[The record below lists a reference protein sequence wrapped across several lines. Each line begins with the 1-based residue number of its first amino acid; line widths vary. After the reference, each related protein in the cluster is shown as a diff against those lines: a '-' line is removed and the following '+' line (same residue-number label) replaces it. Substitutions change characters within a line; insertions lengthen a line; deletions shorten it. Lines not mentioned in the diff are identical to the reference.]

1 MSDKFGSIY
10 TEVQEAVTKEYSEQE
25 DVLQGVED
33 HITRLQMALM
43 AEQHRR
49 VVQLKTVESNLATL
63 YKSIQVQCHA
73 QLEALRPDVSTRVAA
88 WHERLDDAF
97 RMLDEEKAA
106 RKVVINRER
115 LKLLKTVDDFE
126 KQVPLVTSSTSDLV
140 SKSPTASAACLR
152 RSTQAIL
159 LPIALK
165 RRSPPSNR
173 TLPAL
178 CTAPATRLSW

>member
-1 MSDKFGSIY
+1 MSTQRKPRKAHSVTSELAALSDKFGSIY

-63 YKSIQVQCHA
+63 YNSIQVQCHA

-97 RMLDEEKAA
+97 RMLDDACPNSQVLRVFTHDLKN
-106 RKVVINRER
+106 RKPVGVSRMSIGSVPN
-115 LKLLKTVDDFE
+115 LL
-126 KQVPLVTSSTSDLV
+126 
-140 SKSPTASAACLR
+140 R
-152 RSTQAIL
+152 GR
-159 LPIALK
+159 
-165 RRSPPSNR
+165 
-173 TLPAL
+173 
-178 CTAPATRLSW
+178 